1 MSYIEYGGVTSDEIG
16 LTVEHYPN
24 IIHPSRKYDKY
35 NVPGRNGD
43 IIIEQNAWN
52 NYTQPYDV
60 YTGTGERGS
69 APKSYIDFASW
80 LYMPNSPSR
89 SIVFCDLIGY
99 AISAGITE
107 NAIQAIIDEWA
118 GGYSVLYDTYEPDYF
133 RLARFEGEIEG
144 ENAMSRL
151 ARSTIGFD
159 CRPQRFIMDVMD
171 GIELTPGV
179 EAKIFNPTPF
189 PAYPVIVM
197 QADTELVS
205 GYSNTITING
215 EEFKY
220 NYSFES
226 YNNFEPVVIDTELE
240 GIYNVNGLAGYSLSA
255 YLDGDYFALQPGEN
269 TIQVD
274 YRNAGVFSGAKPMV
288 FPRWWVI

>member
-43 IIIEQNAWN
+43 ILIEQDAWN

-69 APKSYIDFASW
+69 APKSYIDFAAW
-80 LYMPNSPSR
+80 LYMPNSPSL
-89 SIVFCDLIGY
+89 SIVFSELIGY
-99 AISAGITE
+99 AKSIGIQE
-107 NAIQAIIDEWA
+107 NAIQNIIDEWA

-133 RLARFEGEIEG
+133 RMARFEGEIEG

-159 CRPQRFIMDVMD
+159 CRPQRYMMDVME

-179 EAKIFNPTPF
+179 QKTIYNPTPF

-197 QADTELVS
+197 QADAELLT
-205 GYSNTITING
+205 GYSNTITVNG
-215 EEFKY
+215 EELKF
-220 NYSFES
+220 NYSFETL
-226 YNNFEPVVIDTELE
+226 NDFEPVVIDTELE
-240 GIYNVNGLAGYSLSA
+240 GIYGDAGVVGYSFDTYLS
-255 YLDGDYFALQPGEN
+255 GEYFTLQPGTN

-274 YRNAGVFSGAKPMV
+274 YRNAGIFTGAKPKV